1 MKESEA
7 IYESEAVYKE
17 VQRGRRQKI
26 EYYKAAFSLI
36 DSCGK
41 YIWNWPAFFFGEVWA
56 LYRKMC
62 LYSFLGVILLLIL
75 HLLFDDKNVL
85 GFFGILY
92 KFLWGRY
99 GNALYYRTIKKKI
112 ERGYHLMDDH
122 RATSFWGGVSLG
134 FGLVLMPLVDYFLHE
149 KYFST
154 HKLKDNKATEENI
167 ERYFDPNKEHH
178 NFMNIAIVIALI
190 AGIFLA
196 VRWGFFVPEK
206 RIQYAENYNEN
217 TQKRPKLREQYEW
230 PVSAADVEWLAREIK
245 SKFKTEDKK

>member
-7 IYESEAVYKE
+7 YKEAVYKE
-17 VQRGRRQKI
+17 VQIGRRQKI

-41 YIWNWPAFFFGEVWA
+41 YIWNWPAFFFGSVWA
-56 LYRKMC
+56 LYRKMY

-85 GFFGILY
+85 IFFEILCR
-92 KFLWGRY
+92 FFWGRY

-122 RATSFWGGVSLG
+122 RATSFWGGVSSG
-134 FGLVLMPLVDYFLHE
+134 FGLVLMPLVDYFLHK

-154 HKLKDNKATEENI
+154 HKLKDNKVTEENI
-167 ERYFDPNKEHH
+167 ERYLDPRKEHH

-190 AGIFLA
+190 ADIFLGG
-196 VRWGFFVPEK
+196 RYGFFMAEK
-206 RIQYAENYNEN
+206 NTKYAENYKEN
-217 TQKRPKLREQYEW
+217 TQKLLKSREQYEW
-230 PVSAADVEWLAREIK
+230 PASSFDVEWLAREIK
-245 SKFKTEDKK
+245 SKFKTEGKK